1 MGSLPSVVKNIVAL
15 AVSHVKTK
23 VAEIAKTEP
32 NGRISGVFVFGCK
45 VNLALTGAESA
56 YPPFFVRA
64 VRCTTPV
71 RARVRGGVDVGE
83 RREEKVYLCEGMGVG
98 MGVCQKKIGRKRRDY
113 TIQYNSK

>member
-1 MGSLPSVVKNIVAL
+1 MFTKKHEQHIQQFIKIIQKKNSRKCTEFPDSTIREVGVGSLPSVVKNIVAL
-15 AVSHVKTK
+15 AVSHVKTN

-71 RARVRGGVDVGE
+71 RVRV
-83 RREEKVYLCEGMGVG
+83 
-98 MGVCQKKIGRKRRDY
+98 
-113 TIQYNSK
+113 